1 MVQGDFSEMLFITSC
16 TRQIVHKVSPGCQQG
31 KVRLYF
37 FNSNDMEKFVQTFMC
52 LRKFGCEREK
62 DKERDYLG
70 VDGFLELSLGNDS
83 HLCFCELVNVKCYTV
98 NNSPPLF
105 SA

>member
-1 MVQGDFSEMLFITSC
+1 MVEGDFSEMLVITSC
-16 TRQIVHKVSPGCQQG
+16 TRVPKLSTGQRQALF
-31 KVRLYF
+31 LY
-37 FNSNDMEKFVQTFMC
+37 SDAMEKFVQTFMC

-62 DKERDYLG
+62 DKERVQYLG
-70 VDGFLELSLGNDS
+70 VDGFLELSLGNNS